1 MEQDLVIEEGL
12 VIPGDELRWTAARS
26 AGAGGQNVNKVATK
40 VDLRFDVEASR
51 ALPDAV
57 KARLLVLAAPRLDAT
72 GRIAIVSQSARTQ
85 ARNLELAR
93 EKLAELVRAALV
105 VPKRRKKTRPSAGAK
120 RRRMQAKR
128 ARSETKA
135 GRGRVSSD

>member
-1 MEQDLVIEEGL
+1 VEQDLIIEEGL

-57 KARLLVLAAPRLDAT
+57 KARLMVLAAPRLDAT

-105 VPKRRKKTRPSAGAK
+105 VPKQRRKRKPSAGAK
-120 RRRMQAKR
+120 RRRMESKRLNSAK
-128 ARSETKA
+128 KA
-135 GRGRVSSD
+135 GRARVSAD